1 MENKSYE
8 KTILWSA
15 TFLSLFALA
24 ACSNS
29 KSSENQTKK
38 ENTSSSKVTSS
49 SKTSNSKNSATHSTN
64 TSPSSSQANT
74 NNSEKVQKVL
84 HLYLD
89 IALNRLSMHA

>member
-1 MENKSYE
+1 MK

-15 TFLSLFALA
+15 TFLSLFALP

-38 ENTSSSKVTSS
+38 ENTSSSKVTSIV
-49 SKTSNSKNSATHSTN
+49 KILLLILRTLLL
-64 TSPSSSQANT
+64 QAV
-74 NNSEKVQKVL
+74 KQIPIILKKYKKVL
-84 HLYLD
+84 RLYLD

>member
-29 KSSENQTKK
+29 KSSEDQTKK
-38 ENTSSSKVTSS
+38 KLLLVL
-49 SKTSNSKNSATHSTN
+49 KL
-64 TSPSSSQANT
+64 PQ
-74 NNSEKVQKVL
+74 VQKLAIVKILLLILRALLLQAVKQIPIILKKYKKVL
-84 HLYLD
+84 RLYLD